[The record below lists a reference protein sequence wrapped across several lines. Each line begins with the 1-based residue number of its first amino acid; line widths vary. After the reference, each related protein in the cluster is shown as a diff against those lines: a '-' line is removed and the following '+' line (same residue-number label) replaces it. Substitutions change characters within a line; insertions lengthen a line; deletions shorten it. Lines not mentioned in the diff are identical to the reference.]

1 MNKESSLTRLTL
13 NNIQFYA
20 NHGVRSEEQTLG
32 GRYQVDIDLYYSDKT
47 AVLSDDVQNALNYE
61 EIVYSINEIV
71 NGDSYSLIETLSYEI
86 ASSAIEKLSVRLRKL
101 TVPIRHIIDYVEVE
115 RSMSRDAF

>member
-1 MNKESSLTRLTL
+1 M
-13 NNIQFYA
+13 
-20 NHGVRSEEQTLG
+20 
-32 GRYQVDIDLYYSDKT
+32 
-47 AVLSDDVQNALNYE
+47 NYE

-86 ASSAIEKLSVRLRKL
+86 ASELMDKFSAIEKLSVRLRKL